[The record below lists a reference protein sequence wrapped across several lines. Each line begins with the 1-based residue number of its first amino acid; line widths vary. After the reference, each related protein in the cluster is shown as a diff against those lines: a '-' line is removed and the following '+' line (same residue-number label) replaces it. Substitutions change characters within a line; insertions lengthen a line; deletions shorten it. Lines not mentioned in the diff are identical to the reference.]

1 MVDEGIG
8 AKNKHKNKQL
18 IKTIFCL
25 LKAIYKLC
33 LYSYLNRYTTTQ
45 PIRCRL
51 VVYNQHIQNAELYVA
66 FGFWLIAFSE
76 PCTMCG
82 RITKALP
89 TLVSQ

>member
-51 VVYNQHIQNAELYVA
+51 VVCNQHIQNAELYVA
-66 FGFWLIAFSE
+66 FGLLLFLNRAQ
-76 PCTMCG
+76 CV
-82 RITKALP
+82 AA
-89 TLVSQ
+89 